1 MNLTI
6 FITTTTAGVAFGA
19 ILGYYAR
26 QSIAKRRAGTI
37 EQKLQKKINEAKKKR
52 KEILKKAEQKAKKI
66 EEETEKKQE
75 KKRRQL
81 SKTQQLLLK
90 RENSLDQRKSRLDK
104 AREALQQKV
113 NKLRGIKKELNQL
126 KEKAKEKL
134 EKISGFSQKKA
145 KQQLLE
151 NIEEE
156 NQKEIL
162 QKIKKLEKEG
172 VKKYERKAKEILAST
187 IQKLAVSQT
196 QDLTTSTVL
205 LESEDLKGRI
215 IGKEGRNIRAFEK
228 VTGVELVVD
237 ESPEAVVISS
247 FNPVRRAIA
256 KLALE
261 NLVRDGRIQPARIED
276 EVKEAQKEIK
286 NKIEEAGEKAVY
298 ETGVVGLED
307 KITELLGKLY
317 FRTSYGQNVLLH
329 SMEVSLLAEA
339 LANEL
344 GADSKVAKRA
354 GLLHDIGK
362 AVDHQIKGSHVD
374 IGIKILEK
382 FGESKEIIDAMK
394 SHHEEYP
401 PESLEAVIVETADA
415 ISGARPGARKD
426 TLENYLQRLEDLEEV
441 ALSFNEVEKA
451 YAIQSGREVRVFVN
465 PEKVDDVRAQKIAR
479 DIAKRIEKEL
489 NYPGEIKINVIR
501 ESRVIEHAR

>member
-162 QKIKKLEKEG
+162 QKIKKLEKEE